1 MDNTPIRL
9 AVKNINLIKGN
20 YEGFDYYKI
29 VAETEEGFKLSTK
42 LTAFEYKTLKEGL

>member
-1 MDNTPIRL
+1 METTPIRL
-9 AVKNINLIKGN
+9 SIKNINLIKGH

-42 LTAFEYKTLKEGL
+42 LTSFEYKTLKKGL